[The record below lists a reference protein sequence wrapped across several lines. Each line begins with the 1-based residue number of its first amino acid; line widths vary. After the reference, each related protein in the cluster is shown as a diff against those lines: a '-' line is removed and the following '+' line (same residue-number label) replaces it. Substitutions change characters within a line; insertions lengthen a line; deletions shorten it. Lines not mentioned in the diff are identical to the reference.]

1 MPMGEN
7 KVKDSQFWS
16 WTDHWEGWDFMSD
29 DQEEKIRAEEWGN
42 EWFWDLDPLIDE
54 QDLRIIMICMECG
67 NPLEGCICEDA
78 VPTPPPSESL
88 QHPFQ

>member
-1 MPMGEN
+1 MN
-7 KVKDSQFWS
+7 NSQFWS

-54 QDLRIIMICMECG
+54 QDLRIIMICLECG
-67 NPLEGCICEDA
+67 NPLEGCICENRQD
-78 VPTPPPSESL
+78 VEVTPPPFESL